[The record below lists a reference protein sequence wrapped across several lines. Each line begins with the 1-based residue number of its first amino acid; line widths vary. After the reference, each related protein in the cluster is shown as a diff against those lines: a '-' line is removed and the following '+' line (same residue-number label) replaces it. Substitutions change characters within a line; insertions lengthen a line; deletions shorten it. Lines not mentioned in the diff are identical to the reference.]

1 MTTIFC
7 VRPRGFNIGNDAIF
21 LGVRHLLG
29 QAFGPVN
36 IVQVAATA
44 GDSRGAFAG
53 LTAATVHEMNQYGD
67 GVVVGGG
74 NLYENNGL
82 DVDLQA
88 LGALRPPLL
97 LFSLSHG
104 RIYDR
109 HHRLSPRSDAM
120 PDGVVR
126 ALNERACRSIVRDD
140 ATQACL
146 ERLGVTTSVVGGCP
160 SLLLDRVDLQPA
172 PSIPDGTLLSI
183 RHPQLMSVPP
193 REQARLYAAIPALIA
208 ALEADGF
215 GPVRLLCHD
224 LRDLP
229 FASSLGAREFILP
242 HDVYGY
248 LSLLRRARLVIAFR
262 LHAFVPCLAFGTPV
276 VHVGYDE
283 RSTSLPRT
291 LGLEDWNVDLIHDVD
306 VVASVR
312 ARCAD
317 LARLASMRAAAA
329 GRWQALHAVMT
340 DAMADFAAR
349 VTAYAGAQRGRG
361 PSASDAPLHRGRR
374 A

>member
-21 LGVRHLLG
+21 LGVRHLLA

-44 GDSRGAFAG
+44 DGGRAAFAG

-67 GVVVGGG
+67 GVIVGGG

-82 DVDLQA
+82 DVDVQA
-88 LGALRPPLL
+88 LDALRPPLL

-109 HHRLSPRSDAM
+109 HHRLAARSDAM
-120 PDGVVR
+120 PRGIVR
-126 ALNERACRSIVRDD
+126 ALNERACRSVVRDD
-140 ATQACL
+140 ATQAYL
-146 ERLGVTTSVVGGCP
+146 RDLGVTTAVVGGCP

-172 PSIPDGTLLSI
+172 AAISGGTLLSI

-193 REQARLYAAIPALIA
+193 REQARLYAAVPALIA
-208 ALEADGF
+208 ALEAAGR

-229 FASSLGAREFILP
+229 FASSLGAHEFILP
-242 HDVYGY
+242 DDVHGY
-248 LSLLRRARLVIAFR
+248 LSLLRQARLVIAFR

-276 VHVGYDE
+276 VHIGYDE

-291 LGLEDWNVDLIHDVD
+291 LGFGDWNVDLIHDVD
-306 VVASVR
+306 MVATVL

-317 LARLASMRAAAA
+317 LGRLPMLRAATA
-329 GRWQALHAVMT
+329 GRWAELHAVMT
-340 DAMADFAAR
+340 AAMADFASR
-349 VTAYAGAQRGRG
+349 VHAYAGTHRRG
-361 PSASDAPLHRGRR
+361 APQADPAIPHHTRR

>member
-21 LGVRHLLG
+21 LGVRHLLAE
-29 QAFGPVN
+29 AFGPVN
-36 IVQVAATA
+36 IVQLPATA
-44 GDSRGAFAG
+44 TSGGGAFAG
-53 LTAATVHEMNQYGD
+53 LTAATVHEINQYGD

-109 HHRLSPRSDAM
+109 HRHLVARTDAM
-120 PDGVVR
+120 PDHVVR
-126 ALNERACRSIVRDD
+126 DLNERACGSLVRDD
-140 ATQACL
+140 ATLAYL
-146 ERLGVTTSVVGGCP
+146 ERLGVTRAVVGGCP
-160 SLLLDRVDLQPA
+160 SLLLDRLDLPRPA
-172 PSIPDGTLLSI
+172 STGTEGTLLSI

-193 REQARLYAAIPALIA
+193 RDQARLYAEIPALIA

-229 FASSLGAREFILP
+229 FASSLGAHEFILP
-242 HDVYGY
+242 DDVYGY

-262 LHAFVPCLAFGTPV
+262 LHAFVPCLSFGTPV

-291 LGLEDWNVDLIHDVD
+291 IGLEDWNVDLIRDAD
-306 VVASVR
+306 LVASVR
-312 ARCAD
+312 ARYTD
-317 LARLASMRAAAA
+317 LSRLEARRTAVR
-329 GRWQALHAVMT
+329 GRWDALRAVMT
-340 DAMADFAAR
+340 GAMDDFATR
-349 VTAYAGAQRGRG
+349 VGDYTRGDTPR
-361 PSASDAPLHRGRR
+361 LRR
-374 A
+374 AIAR

>member
-21 LGVRHLLG
+21 LGVRHLLVD
-29 QAFGPVN
+29 AFGPVN
-36 IVQVAATA
+36 IVQVPATK
-44 GDSRGAFAG
+44 GGGGGAFAG
-53 LTAATVHEMNQYGD
+53 LTAATVHEINQYGD

-82 DVDLQA
+82 DVDVQA

-104 RIYDR
+104 RVYDR
-109 HHRLSPRSDAM
+109 HRHLVARTDAM
-120 PDGVVR
+120 PDGIVR
-126 ALNERACRSIVRDD
+126 ALNERACGSLVRDD
-140 ATQACL
+140 ATLAYL
-146 ERLGVTTSVVGGCP
+146 ERLGVARAVVGGCP
-160 SLLLDRVDLQPA
+160 SLLLDRVDVPRPEPPA
-172 PSIPDGTLLSI
+172 TEGTLLSI

-193 REQARLYAAIPALIA
+193 RDQARLYAAIPALIA

-229 FASSLGAREFILP
+229 FASSLGGHEFILP
-242 HDVYGY
+242 DDVHGY

-291 LGLEDWNVDLIHDVD
+291 IGLGEWNIDLIRDGDLVG
-306 VVASVR
+306 SVR
-312 ARCAD
+312 ARYTD
-317 LARLASMRAAAA
+317 LTRLAAARTAA
-329 GRWQALHAVMT
+329 RGRWNALRAVMSG
-340 DAMADFAAR
+340 AMDDFAAR
-349 VTAYAGAQRGRG
+349 VGDYTRGDAPRLRRAGAR
-361 PSASDAPLHRGRR
+361 
-374 A
+374 